1 MKNDNIMSKAK
12 FKKGE
17 THKVVPEIENEVVQ
31 KGNNKFYLII
41 IFLFSFLLYGNTIPN
56 DYALDDAIVI
66 TQNDF
71 TKKGVY
77 GISDILSTELFT
89 GFFGVQKNLV
99 MGGRYRPLSVITFA
113 VEYEFFGQN
122 PHISHFF
129 NILFFA
135 LSCIV
140 LFLIL
145 KKILQ
150 KYDSDKWYLSLP
162 FIATLLFA
170 AHPLHTE
177 VVANIK
183 GRDEIFTLLG
193 SLLAL
198 YYTIKY
204 LDSNKLKYLLFSFVS
219 FFLAL
224 SSKENAITFVLVIP
238 LTVYYFTKH
247 SFKRNIVSV
256 IPLVASTVLYLVIR
270 QLVIGSTSTDIPSEL
285 MNDSFLGATISDKYA
300 TITYT
305 LGYYI
310 RLLFVPYPLTFDYYP
325 YMIPIISW
333 ADPRAFISLIIHLVL
348 IYFAFKG
355 LKNKTLFS
363 YSIWFY
369 AITFSLTT
377 NILFPI
383 GTFMSERFMYTP
395 SIAFVIILGYLIIVK
410 VPAWFKK
417 SDNSKTI
424 ITAFAGLFLVLFS
437 FKTISRNME
446 WKDDFTLFTTDVHA
460 STNSAKSN
468 CSAGGKLIEEAT
480 KKGNESLKNQYLTQ
494 AIEYLNKSVKI
505 HPTYADALLLLGNAH
520 FEYNRDFEEVW
531 KAYRK
536 ILIQNPDYEKVHSNL
551 AIMFN
556 KVDTPDVKI
565 RLYEEVYKLA
575 PNRYDVNYELG
586 TTYGKKKNILDKAI
600 FYLENA
606 YKIDPNRPEIYK
618 DLGVGYGLSQN
629 YPKALEFLEKAVKI
643 DPKDFQMYINLG
655 VTYQIIGEKEKAEQA
670 FAKANE
676 LNPNLNK
683 KPEEAKK
690 DSVSSVKN

>member
-1 MKNDNIMSKAK
+1 MAKTK

-17 THKVVPEIENEVVQ
+17 THKVVPEIVNETAQ
-31 KGNNKFYLII
+31 KSNNKFYLII
-41 IFLFSFLLYGNTIPN
+41 IFLFAFLIYGNTITN

-77 GISDILSTELFT
+77 GISEILTTELFT

-99 MGGRYRPLSVITFA
+99 MGGRYRPLSVVTFA

-122 PHISHFF
+122 PHVSHFI
-129 NILFFA
+129 NILLFA

-140 LFLIL
+140 LFLVL

-150 KYDSDKWYLSLP
+150 NYDSEKWYLSLP
-162 FIATLLFA
+162 FISTLLFA

-204 LDSNKLKYLLFSFVS
+204 LDLNKIKYLLFSFVA

-224 SSKENAITFVLVIP
+224 TSKENAITFVLIIP

-247 SFKRNIVSV
+247 SFKRNFISV
-256 IPLVASTVLYLVIR
+256 FPLVASTVVYLVIR
-270 QLVIGSTSTDIPSEL
+270 QVVIGSTSTDIPSEL
-285 MNDSFLGATISDKYA
+285 MNDSFLGASVSDKYA

-310 RLLFVPYPLTFDYYP
+310 RLLFVPHPLTFDYYP

-333 ADPRAFISLIIHLVL
+333 SDPRAFISLIIHLVL

-355 LKNKTLFS
+355 MKNKTLFS

-395 SIAFVIILGYLIIVK
+395 SIAFVIIIAFLIMYK
-410 VPAWFKK
+410 VPVWFKK
-417 SDNSKTI
+417 SESKNI
-424 ITAFAGLFLVLFS
+424 IMALTGIFLVLFS
-437 FKTISRNME
+437 IKTISRNMD
-446 WKDDFTLFTTDVHA
+446 WKNDFTLFTTDVIA

-480 KKGNESLKNQYLTQ
+480 KKGNENLKDQYLKQ

-551 AIMFN
+551 QIMFN

-575 PNRYDVNYELG
+575 SHRYDVNYELG
-586 TTYGKKKNILDKAI
+586 TTYGKKKNILDKAL

-606 YKIDPNRPEIYK
+606 YKIDPNKPEIYK

-643 DPKDFQMYINLG
+643 DPKDFQMHINLG
-655 VTYQIIGEKEKAEQA
+655 VTYQIMGEKEKAEQA

-676 LNPNLNK
+676 LNPNLK
-683 KPEEAKK
+683 KKAEEAKK
-690 DSVSSVKN
+690 DSVNIVK